1 MESYWDWPRHSST
14 PSLSTSMARTMAA
27 PESSGPFFKIIS
39 IILELSSGWREAS
52 VLETRASLMLLSGN
66 AVRSTRSL
74 AAIASRRRIVVGPGL
89 SHYVEAVLGNT
100 FGLREY
106 DHHGHSALGRYYA
119 A

>member
-1 MESYWDWPRHSST
+1 MESYRDWPRHSST
-14 PSLSTSMARTMAA
+14 PSLSTSMARTMDA
-27 PESSGPFFKIIS
+27 PASSGPFFKIIS

-52 VLETRASLMLLSGN
+52 VLETRG
-66 AVRSTRSL
+66 SL